1 MDATL
6 INTHTTLTKTGSF
19 TVKNSGTASGTA
31 TASITSPDALALNLP
46 LTVWPTSN
54 VSTCTPTAVVGAGS
68 VTQTM
73 ASLTMPAVTLAA
85 DASQAYCAR
94 ITVTPANRPTLQST
108 AGDQSAKATL
118 NATLAA
124 GGWTAQAT
132 AAIATQKTDD
142 IYPLDATLVPAATS
156 SRWFT
161 ITNPTIPTNCVD
173 VTSSGGAGAAVITYQ
188 CSINANQRWK
198 FVLVDGSNSLVTIA
212 PKHTPNV
219 RLTATASG
227 TAVIQEP
234 TSNVNPR
241 WYLQKVTDTT
251 WQIVSAE
258 TGKCQPAGT
267 AWGAA
272 NSSQLIDCNQ
282 ATAKVTL
289 TSEKLSLSTSG
300 LIFPQITFDFT
311 SNQSGTAFA
320 VQQDGPVGWT
330 TVATVSNS
338 TRASFSRDLIAS
350 GATSTF
356 RVVFLDVAGNVR
368 DVLYEGIQVRRPTN
382 NTVTGV
388 AGFE

>member
-1 MDATL
+1 MADIKREHLHSDRSGRSRKRHA
-6 INTHTTLTKTGSF
+6 NHGF
-19 TVKNSGTASGTA
+19 TDHAGGHARCRRISG
-31 TASITSPDALALNLP
+31 ILREDHR
-46 LTVWPTSN
+46 
-54 VSTCTPTAVVGAGS
+54 
-68 VTQTM
+68 
-73 ASLTMPAVTLAA
+73 
-85 DASQAYCAR
+85 DAS
-94 ITVTPANRPTLQST
+94 
-108 AGDQSAKATL
+108 
-118 NATLAA
+118 
-124 GGWTAQAT
+124 
-132 AAIATQKTDD
+132 
-142 IYPLDATLVPAATS
+142 
-156 SRWFT
+156 
-161 ITNPTIPTNCVD
+161 
-173 VTSSGGAGAAVITYQ
+173 
-188 CSINANQRWK
+188 
-198 FVLVDGSNSLVTIA
+198 
-212 PKHTPNV
+212 
-219 RLTATASG
+219 
-227 TAVIQEP
+227 
-234 TSNVNPR
+234 
-241 WYLQKVTDTT
+241 
-251 WQIVSAE
+251 
-258 TGKCQPAGT
+258 QPAGT